1 MISSEILRRFPYF
14 ADVSEERLRDVAH
27 VSEVIKHP
35 AGTVLFREN
44 DKAAHLLII
53 VDGEVD
59 IQYTLGNGELR
70 TIDTLVSG
78 EMIMWS
84 ALVEPYLSTAIGTT
98 RRETT
103 LVAIDAEKLRALC
116 EEDHELG
123 YRMFTS
129 LTTLLANR
137 LNGARAQLATID

>member
-14 ADVSEERLRDVAH
+14 ANVSEERLREVARVSDV
-27 VSEVIKHP
+27 VKHP

-44 DKAAHLLII
+44 DKAVRLLII
-53 VDGEVD
+53 VEGEVD
-59 IQYTLGNGELR
+59 IQYILGNGELR

-84 ALVEPYLSTAIGTT
+84 ALVEPHLSTAIGTA

-116 EEDHELG
+116 EEDHDLG
-123 YRMFTS
+123 YRVFAS
-129 LTTLLANR
+129 LAKLLANR
-137 LNGARAQLATID
+137 LKGARAQLATVD